1 MNTPEEQKIYNKQYR
16 EKNKEKIAEKRKEY
30 SKKHYRKHKE
40 AINKRHKEN
49 YNKSK
54 NKINIKQ
61 KKRRDNL
68 TEEQIILKRDYQ
80 KNWYKNNLDKIK
92 KDSFNP
98 IKIQIRKNR
107 ELIRDFNITLEEY
120 NQLLLSQN
128 GVCAICG
135 EPETSTNRG
144 KIKCLSVDHDHE
156 TGKIRGLLCQK
167 CNQGLGNF
175 KDSLEL
181 IEKTKQYLIK
191 YEK

>member
-1 MNTPEEQKIYNKQYR
+1 MNTPEGQKIYNKQYR

-80 KNWYKNNLDKIK
+80 KNWYKNNLDKIYTRYLRK
-92 KDSFNP
+92 
-98 IKIQIRKNR
+98 IKIDKIN
-107 ELIRDFNITLEEY
+107 ES
-120 NQLLLSQN
+120 LL
-128 GVCAICG
+128 
-135 EPETSTNRG
+135 
-144 KIKCLSVDHDHE
+144 
-156 TGKIRGLLCQK
+156 
-167 CNQGLGNF
+167 
-175 KDSLEL
+175 
-181 IEKTKQYLIK
+181 
-191 YEK
+191 

>member
-1 MNTPEEQKIYNKQYR
+1 MNTPEGQKIYNKQYR